1 MVRNGGGIAA
11 SSCLLQDERTMLV
24 SDTHL
29 HSGLVAELHAR
40 LQSDRGWVMVE
51 PAGMLLLGEDD
62 LGLDAAHVTR
72 LSSDRLVRDLL
83 CPATVLSQV
92 LA

>member
-1 MVRNGGGIAA
+1 MP
-11 SSCLLQDERTMLV
+11 V
-24 SDTHL
+24 SDVHL

-62 LGLDAAHVTR
+62 LGLDAAHITR
-72 LSSDRLVRDLL
+72 LSSDRLGRDLL
-83 CPATVLSQV
+83 CPIVALSQV
-92 LA
+92 PA

>member
-1 MVRNGGGIAA
+1 MP
-11 SSCLLQDERTMLV
+11 V
-24 SDTHL
+24 SDVHL

-83 CPATVLSQV
+83 CPIVALSQV
-92 LA
+92 PA